1 MVEVQS
7 RLSLL
12 LYQCRILFSWAYL
25 VPAGI
30 IILYVGSR
38 LISRSNS
45 PVLTWI
51 NLVLLLVMAFPPIS
65 ALLLTPVIAE
75 EREQRT
81 LSIITATATP
91 LTRIFITRFLL
102 IQLYIVAVMA
112 TVILLG
118 YQLRPILDMVKLGL
132 IAISPTLFLGLMGA
146 AIAHLTASSLVGYV
160 VSIGYW
166 MLNSTFSELAKQPIL
181 RYIYLFSASHIHDEK
196 IWQSNKL
203 VLLTLAG
210 CMFLL
215 NLLLLQK
222 PEKML
227 TS

>member
-1 MVEVQS
+1 MIEVQS
-7 RLSLL
+7 RLTML
-12 LYQCRILFSWAYL
+12 LYQCRLLFSWAYL

-30 IILYVGSR
+30 VLYVGLR
-38 LISRSNS
+38 LTSRSNS
-45 PVLTWI
+45 PQLTWI
-51 NLVLLLVMAFPPIS
+51 NLVLLLEMAFPPIS

-81 LSIITATATP
+81 LSIIGATATP
-91 LTRIFITRFLL
+91 LVHIFITRFLL
-102 IQLYIVAVMA
+102 VQLYIAAMIA

-118 YQLRPILDMVKLGL
+118 YQSRPILDMVKLWL

-146 AIAHLTASSLVGYV
+146 AVAHLTASSLVGYV

-166 MLNSTFSELAKQPIL
+166 MLNLAFRELARQPIL
-181 RYIYLFSASHIHDEK
+181 RYVYLFSASYTYNEK
-196 IWQSNKL
+196 TWQSNKL
-203 VLLTLAG
+203 ALLTLAG